1 MFSAEEKVESRATK
15 RELEE
20 ISSCKSMIQV
30 LVAMV
35 KYGREAEVIIF
46 LF

>member
-1 MFSAEEKVESRATK
+1 VFSAEEKVKSRATK